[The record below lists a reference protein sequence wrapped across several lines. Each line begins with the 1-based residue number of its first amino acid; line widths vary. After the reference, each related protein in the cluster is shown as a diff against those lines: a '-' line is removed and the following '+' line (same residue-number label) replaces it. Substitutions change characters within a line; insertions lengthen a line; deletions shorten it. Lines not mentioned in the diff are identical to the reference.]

1 MTATME
7 ILTAEVIFERVA
19 GVSTPTVQSGNE
31 LIFSGDT
38 STAIARPNRQQ
49 FEIETSVQYV
59 GTMRWR
65 RQVVEIDTPELPV
78 VDLTDYFYFRPD
90 ATSQFFRP
98 DGTSRYVRA
107 K

>member
-1 MTATME
+1 ME
-7 ILTAEVIFERVA
+7 ILTADVIFERVA

-49 FEIETSVQYV
+49 FTIETSVQYV

-78 VDLTDYFYFRPD
+78 FVAYY
-90 ATSQFFRP
+90 FFRP
-98 DGTSRYVRA
+98 DGTSEFFRPDGTSKYVRA
-107 K
+107 